1 MATSKGTKMPR
12 GDKKALMEYE
22 VPDFDIDTQRK
33 VASLL
38 GDIDDKIRVNNELNK
53 NLVA

>member
-22 VPDFDIDTQRK
+22 VLDFNIDTQKK

-38 GDIDDKIRVNNELNK
+38 GDIDEKIRVNTEIND
-53 NLVA
+53 NLAA